1 MSPAGRIVGAKLMTL
16 AASSAWVSARLG
28 RRLGVAW
35 PLLEGVDTARG
46 SDEVKVPREPSG
58 KDSVWMSIGVMAVV
72 AGACSGLESGETAVD
87 GRGGNGGRRSSSG
100 GGGVSGAI
108 VV

>member
-1 MSPAGRIVGAKLMTL
+1 
-16 AASSAWVSARLG
+16 
-28 RRLGVAW
+28 
-35 PLLEGVDTARG
+35 
-46 SDEVKVPREPSG
+46 
-58 KDSVWMSIGVMAVV
+58 MSIGVMAVV
-72 AGACSGLESGETAVD
+72 AGACRGLESGETAAD